1 MGRSVADPEIDVE
14 AGLKAMLGHR
24 DER

>member
-1 MGRSVADPEIDVE
+1 MGRSVADPEIDVN